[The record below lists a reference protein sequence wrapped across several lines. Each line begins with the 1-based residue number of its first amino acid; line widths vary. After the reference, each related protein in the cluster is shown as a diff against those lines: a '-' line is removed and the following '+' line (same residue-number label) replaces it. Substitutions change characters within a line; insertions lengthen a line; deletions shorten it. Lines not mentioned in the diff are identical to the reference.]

1 VTVLLDHGAG
11 EPSGCSCG
19 RPCRRRQVEVPPLG
33 GRPAPSRRSLAISP
47 DWQRVVLQRR
57 RTRDSTLVSTPNF
70 SGACRRF
77 SPRGE
82 DKAPHELDLAIA
94 GRRWAQGSGCINR
107 RRRTPR
113 RYNSVQKSTS
123 LAAGVGWH
131 LLARQHKTP
140 GPCMETNGVRWVAPL
155 GGWVHVI
162 LQAHTTHAAHD
173 RRVVTGAPG
182 WHCVFHGAVDS
193 LVAAM
198 DVWA

>member
-1 VTVLLDHGAG
+1 MLLDHGAG

-57 RTRDSTLVSTPNF
+57 RTRDSTLVSAPNF

-82 DKAPHELDLAIA
+82 DKAPHELNLAIA
-94 GRRWAQGSGCINR
+94 GRWWAQGSGCINR

-140 GPCMETNGVRWVAPL
+140 GPCMETNGGAV
-155 GGWVHVI
+155 GGAAGRMGACDSAG
-162 LQAHTTHAAHD
+162 AHHARRTRQKSSD
-173 RRVVTGAPG
+173 RRAGKALRV
-182 WHCVFHGAVDS
+182 S
-193 LVAAM
+193 RSSR
-198 DVWA
+198 